1 MTSRRPSPSR
11 NRPCRRGAV
20 GMSGAATRYFLA
32 AGAALLA
39 VAAMADPARADD
51 KSHVTILEENDSI
64 YFNSDKHYTQG
75 FRLSYL
81 GPDVRPDSFWSG
93 AFGLFG

>member
-20 GMSGAATRYFLA
+20 GMTGAAMRYSLA
-32 AGAALLA
+32 AGVALLA
-39 VAAMADPARADD
+39 AAAVPGAARADD
-51 KSHVTILEENDSI
+51 KSHITILEENDSI

-75 FRLSYL
+75 LRLSYL
-81 GPDVRPDSFWSG
+81 GPDVQPGDFWDK
-93 AFGLFG
+93 AFGVFE